1 MKTWKV
7 QPLYATII
15 EILERKG
22 SLSDVELFEALKAF
36 YKDIGFDELNQTLMR
51 MEVTGLVTISSLTRG
66 KRLVELTK
74 K

>member
-1 MKTWKV
+1 MKTWKI

-15 EILERKG
+15 EILEKKG

-36 YKDIGFDELNQTLMR
+36 YKDIGFDELSTTLMR
-51 MEVTGLVTISSLTRG
+51 MEVTGLVTVSSLTRG